1 MTGDI
6 GLLDFAVDTLVG
18 TGVLIAAALVLR
30 RPVARWFG
38 PRAAYALWLLP
49 LIRLMLPPLVLPA
62 WMRPADPVAGGAGH
76 VPLFADHAPA
86 PVDAVSAVAAPS
98 VSGVSMGDIPMGD
111 PAPALVAPDMLVGGA
126 ICVWLGVAA
135 LFLAWRW
142 SSYHAMRRML
152 LKGARPVGE
161 WEDIRLIESDAVA
174 APVAFGV
181 FDKVIAMPVGFMAGI
196 DSAGRDLAI
205 AHEIAHHR
213 GHDLLANIVAQPV
226 LALHWFNPVAWLG
239 WRAMRRD
246 QEAAC
251 DARVIEGRD
260 AATRAHYGSVIAAS
274 AREQNLALA
283 APMAGFREIGPLLG
297 EKAIVHRLRSLAMSP
312 SRLRRRTGLL
322 LVGAGACIAVPLTA
336 SVSYA
341 EAQIAEVPAP
351 PSVPA
356 APEAPLPPEAPQA
369 PEAPLPPESPV
380 APAPPVPP
388 EHGVYSDGTHSWVF
402 ETEREFSEADADLVE
417 GQKEIRREIRVVR
430 SNKELSAAERAKLER
445 DLERA
450 AADMERARA
459 DIRRSSRETTRAIA
473 EAERAAAAAP
483 QVTETVSSDGVRTIR
498 VTRKSA
504 DGKDLVVQEHVID
517 EAAIERSAMQAA
529 IAGIEGARLA
539 IASSGSLSA
548 DVRAEVMAE
557 LDAEL
562 AELRKEMGAR

>member
-1 MTGDI
+1 
-6 GLLDFAVDTLVG
+6 
-18 TGVLIAAALVLR
+18 
-30 RPVARWFG
+30 
-38 PRAAYALWLLP
+38 
-49 LIRLMLPPLVLPA
+49 
-62 WMRPADPVAGGAGH
+62 
-76 VPLFADHAPA
+76 
-86 PVDAVSAVAAPS
+86 
-98 VSGVSMGDIPMGD
+98 
-111 PAPALVAPDMLVGGA
+111 
-126 ICVWLGVAA
+126 
-135 LFLAWRW
+135 
-142 SSYHAMRRML
+142 
-152 LKGARPVGE
+152 
-161 WEDIRLIESDAVA
+161 
-174 APVAFGV
+174 
-181 FDKVIAMPVGFMAGI
+181 
-196 DSAGRDLAI
+196 
-205 AHEIAHHR
+205 
-213 GHDLLANIVAQPV
+213 
-226 LALHWFNPVAWLG
+226 
-239 WRAMRRD
+239 
-246 QEAAC
+246 
-251 DARVIEGRD
+251 
-260 AATRAHYGSVIAAS
+260 
-274 AREQNLALA
+274 
-283 APMAGFREIGPLLG
+283 
-297 EKAIVHRLRSLAMSP
+297 MSP